1 MKIQNRNILTI
12 VILAIIP
19 ILATGFLNYN
29 IGMKNTKEAG
39 VQEINSIVN
48 LLTKNLELQSA
59 IFDKDLDFIIDSKD
73 LEGIETALEH
83 SNYVL
88 KNDSYLRIEIF
99 DQKNNLSYIIDN
111 TGIKEQKITWLNYLN
126 SNYVK
131 KSMPFTT
138 NSIKELNLIKGI
150 NNDFYVNL
158 ILNKEK
164 LFADISKIKIGSSGY
179 PFVTDTDKG
188 LLINHPNESMLN
200 KPLTN
205 YVQSFNQVLNKTWDS
220 NKPFEYTFEGRKKF
234 LSYKEIKRYGWYI
247 MAGTYY
253 DEIES
258 KFINVKRIIFAGI
271 GIVFALSFLG
281 LKSTNDAFVSPIL
294 RLSNNLKKVAKG
306 DFSIRLE
313 EKGDDEMKELSKI
326 FNEFIIELGGL
337 IENIRV
343 DANEIVDSNLE
354 FIEELK
360 GIISGDNS
368 SKGIVDLNLG
378 IKATM
383 DNIRN
388 QTSSTEETYAAVEQI
403 RSNAESNK
411 ISADKTMEL
420 VQSSVK
426 LGEAGI
432 KSIEALSNNIT
443 DINQKVDDTEREIND
458 LSNFSHDIGNIT
470 GAIKEL
476 SEQTNLLSF
485 NAAIEAARA
494 GESGRGFAI
503 VAEEIRKL
511 AERTREE
518 SDKIKII
525 VENIYSEID
534 RVKVST
540 KEVKVR
546 VEEGLES
553 NVDVNLNLCSIVD
566 SINETF
572 IQAKEIS
579 MMTSEQNIASEE
591 IGKAIENIT
600 VSAELIEKEE
610 SENLETIGKIEE
622 KLNNRVVF
630 LDSIALRMKNLEN
643 QLNKFKVR

>member
-48 LLTKNLELQSA
+48 LLTRNLELQSA
-59 IFDKDLDFIIDSKD
+59 IFDKDLDFIIDSKE
-73 LEGIETALEH
+73 LEGIETAIEH

-525 VENIYSEID
+525 VGNIYSEID

-553 NVDVNLNLCSIVD
+553 NVEVNLNLCSIVD

>member
-59 IFDKDLDFIIDSKD
+59 IFDKDLDFIIDSKE
-73 LEGIETALEH
+73 LEGIEIALEH

-111 TGIKEQKITWLNYLN
+111 TGIKEQNLTWLNYLN

-205 YVQSFNQVLNKTWDS
+205 YVQSFNQVLNRTWDS

-388 QTSSTEETYAAVEQI
+388 QTSSTEETYAAIEQI

-553 NVDVNLNLCSIVD
+553 NVEVNLNLCSIVD

-643 QLNKFKVR
+643 QLNKFKVK